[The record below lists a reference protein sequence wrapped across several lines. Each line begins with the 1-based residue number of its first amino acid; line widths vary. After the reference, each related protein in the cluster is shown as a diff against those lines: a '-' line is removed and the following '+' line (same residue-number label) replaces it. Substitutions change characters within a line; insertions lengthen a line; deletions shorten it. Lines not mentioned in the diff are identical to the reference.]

1 MLYRQPGN
9 GTRSRPTEVGRL
21 PHPSRFPPNVPLIHT
36 SYLVNP
42 ADSRSSL
49 NHVSEPNQ
57 KSLES
62 LAPFGY
68 DQEQQQEW
76 QQKVK
81 NGTFAQTNNLV
92 TGELEPPPSELIH
105 QLPEPGSDAWQELH
119 DLGTQAIKNG
129 ELAVCVLNGGMAT
142 RFGGVVKGIVPV
154 RNDRSFLGLAIDN
167 ARQTATAADGRIPVY
182 LMNSFATDAATK
194 DHFATNDNFGANP
207 SEIEHFTQFVALRM
221 TQDGELFHLDNGETS
236 PYGPGHGDF
245 AAAFR
250 ESGCLQRFL
259 DTGGKYVFV
268 RNVDNLGAL
277 ASPIVLGHHIK
288 SGQQMTAEL
297 APKRQGDAG
306 GAPYTYN
313 GHLQIVE
320 QLRYP
325 EGFDS
330 SIVDVFNCNT
340 ITFTAT
346 ALSTPIELGRYYVEK
361 KAEGRTAV
369 QIEHLIGELTAH
381 LPTNYLKISRDGS
394 QSRFLPIKTPD
405 DLITMKPAIDMI
417 YES

>member
-1 MLYRQPGN
+1 MSASDP
-9 GTRSRPTEVGRL
+9 
-21 PHPSRFPPNVPLIHT
+21 
-36 SYLVNP
+36 
-42 ADSRSSL
+42 
-49 NHVSEPNQ
+49 

-62 LAPFGY
+62 LSRYGH
-68 DQEQQQEW
+68 DQELQEEW

-81 NGTFAQTNNLV
+81 DGTFSESNNLV
-92 TGELEPPPSELIH
+92 TGELSAPPADRIH
-105 QLPEPGSDAWQELH
+105 ELPEPGTNEWQELH

-154 RNDRSFLGLAIDN
+154 RNDRSFLGMAIDN
-167 ARQTATAADGRIPVY
+167 AREIAKAANGRIPVY

-194 DHFATNDNFGANP
+194 EHFAANDNFGAKP
-207 SEIEHFTQFVALRM
+207 SDVEHFTQFVALRM
-221 TQDGELFHLDNGETS
+221 TQSGEVFRLDNGETS

-245 AAAFR
+245 AAAIR
-250 ESGCLQRFL
+250 ESGCLQRFI
-259 DTGGKYVFV
+259 DGGGKYVFV

-288 SGQQMTAEL
+288 SGQQMTTEL
-297 APKRQGDAG
+297 APKWQGDAG

-313 GHLQIVE
+313 GHMQLVE

-325 EGFDS
+325 QGFDS

-340 ITFTAT
+340 ITFTAV
-346 ALSTPIELGRYYVEK
+346 ALATPVELGRYYVEK
-361 KAEGRTAV
+361 KADGRTAV

-381 LPTNYLKISRDGS
+381 LPTNYLKIPREGP

-405 DLITMKPAIDMI
+405 DLITMKAAIETI
-417 YES
+417 YGS

>member
-1 MLYRQPGN
+1 
-9 GTRSRPTEVGRL
+9 
-21 PHPSRFPPNVPLIHT
+21 
-36 SYLVNP
+36 
-42 ADSRSSL
+42 
-49 NHVSEPNQ
+49 VSEPSQ

-62 LAPFGY
+62 LARFGH
-68 DQEQQQEW
+68 DQEQQEEW

-81 NGTFAQTNNLV
+81 NGTFAAANNLV
-92 TGELEPPPSELIH
+92 TGELSAPPTDRIH
-105 QLPEPGSDAWQELH
+105 ELPELGSDEWQELH

-154 RNDRSFLGLAIDN
+154 RNGRSFLGLAIDN
-167 ARQTATAADGRIPVY
+167 AHKIAAAANGRIPIY

-194 DHFATNDNFGANP
+194 DHFASNDNFGAKP
-207 SEIEHFTQFVALRM
+207 SDIEHFTQFVALRM
-221 TQDGELFHLDNGETS
+221 TQNGELFRLDNGETS

-250 ESGCLQRFL
+250 KSGCLQRFL
-259 DTGGKYVFV
+259 NDGGKYVFV

-277 ASPIVLGHHIK
+277 ASPVVLGHHIK
-288 SGQQMTAEL
+288 SGQQMTTEL

-313 GHLQIVE
+313 GHVQLVE

-330 SIVDVFNCNT
+330 NIVDVFNCNT

-346 ALSTPIELGRYYVEK
+346 ALTKPIELGRYYVEK
-361 KAEGRTAV
+361 KAEDRTAV

-381 LPTNYLKISRDGS
+381 LPTNYLKIPREGS
-394 QSRFLPIKTPD
+394 QSRFLPIKTPN
-405 DLITMKPAIDMI
+405 DLITMKPAIDTI